1 MKKTPVLLL
10 LKVKKM
16 MIEII
21 NLVMI
26 SKLAIKKTNHLSEE
40 TLQKI
45 LSKNLVLNSTTTLGM
60 RKKFKKELVDFMNL
74 KLMIENT
81 NLIKEILKIKIQTI
95 LKEII
100 IGMKK
105 RPVKRT

>member
-1 MKKTPVLLL
+1 
-10 LKVKKM
+10 
-16 MIEII
+16 
-21 NLVMI
+21 
-26 SKLAIKKTNHLSEE
+26 
-40 TLQKI
+40 
-45 LSKNLVLNSTTTLGM
+45 M

-105 RPVKRT
+105 RPVKIT

>member
-1 MKKTPVLLL
+1 M
-10 LKVKKM
+10 
-16 MIEII
+16 
-21 NLVMI
+21 
-26 SKLAIKKTNHLSEE
+26 AIKKTNHLSEE

-105 RPVKRT
+105 RPVKITWMRMKSKIQ

>member
-1 MKKTPVLLL
+1 
-10 LKVKKM
+10 
-16 MIEII
+16 
-21 NLVMI
+21 
-26 SKLAIKKTNHLSEE
+26 
-40 TLQKI
+40 

-105 RPVKRT
+105 RPVKIT